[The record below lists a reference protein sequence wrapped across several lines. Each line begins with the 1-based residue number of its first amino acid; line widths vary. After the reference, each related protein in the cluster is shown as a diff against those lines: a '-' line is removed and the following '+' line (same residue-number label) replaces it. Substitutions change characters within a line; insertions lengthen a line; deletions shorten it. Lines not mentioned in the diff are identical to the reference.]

1 MPSLPEL
8 GSGLARVADVR
19 IAVLEVDGSI
29 SVIPRDDDQPTS
41 NRPPSEDRKA

>member
-19 IAVLEVDGSI
+19 VAALKTDGSI
-29 SVIPRDDDQPTS
+29 SVIPLDDDQPTS
-41 NRPPSEDRKA
+41 NRPPSEDRQA